1 MIRHCLPHDVLL
13 LCARWTDPEHFPGDR
28 AVTGWDWRTH
38 YERRLEA
45 TMAQWIG
52 KAILGWQF
60 DNRRPVAFAP
70 VAHLVGTARDDL
82 DHIDSIARICREL
95 ATVPD
100 PNYRPSP
107 DPGGPAT
114 GQVTLGVCLEN
125 GIALALKLLV
135 QRSTDY
141 MHAGEQYLAA
151 LHDLLRL
158 VQSVRP
164 FNAAE
169 PLCDAWDL
177 LFRDGHAALFSADQA
192 RILRHQFV
200 LALYPLAHTGLQHE
214 RIAQLVAS
222 LAGDMDRAAT
232 RAEHAM
238 AADVRAT
245 YRMIFGPG
253 DATCPDDGID
263 VAAAPLLPAG
273 FPAGWNQAF
282 APGVRA

>member
-1 MIRHCLPHDVLL
+1 MTRRCLPHDVLL
-13 LCARWTDPEHFPGDR
+13 LCAKWSDPEHFPGDR
-28 AVTGWDWRTH
+28 AVTGWDWRSH

-70 VAHLVGTARDDL
+70 IAHLVGTARDDL

-95 ATVPD
+95 DTVAD
-100 PNYRPSP
+100 PNYRVPP
-107 DPGGPAT
+107 DPGGPVT
-114 GQVTLGVCLEN
+114 GQVHLGVCLEN

-135 QRSTDY
+135 QRSTD
-141 MHAGEQYLAA
+141 HVNATEPYLAA

-158 VQSVRP
+158 VQAVRP

-177 LFRDGHAALFSADQA
+177 LFRDGHAAMFTADETC
-192 RILRHQFV
+192 ILRHQFV

-214 RIAQLVAS
+214 RIARLVAG
-222 LAGDMDRAAT
+222 LARETQTMER
-232 RAEHAM
+232 AM

-245 YRMIFGPG
+245 YAMIFGPG
-253 DATCPDDGID
+253 DAAGPDDEFEMEL
-263 VAAAPLLPAG
+263 APALPAG

-282 APGVRA
+282 APGARQ

>member
-1 MIRHCLPHDVLL
+1 MSRHCLPHDVLL
-13 LCARWTDPEHFPGDR
+13 LSARWSDPEHFPGDR
-28 AVTGWDWRTH
+28 AVTGWDWRSH
-38 YERRLEA
+38 YERRLEH

-60 DNRRPVAFAP
+60 DVRRPVAFAP

-82 DHIDSIARICREL
+82 DHIDSIARLCREL
-95 ATVPD
+95 AAVPD

-107 DPGGPAT
+107 DAGGPMT
-114 GQVTLGVCLEN
+114 GHVTLGVCLEN

-135 QRSTDY
+135 QRATD
-141 MHAGEQYLAA
+141 HVSAPEPYLAA

-158 VQSVRP
+158 VQAVRP

-177 LFRDGHAALFSADQA
+177 LFRDGHGAMFTADQA
-192 RILRHQFV
+192 RTLRHQFV

-214 RIAQLVAS
+214 RIARLVAG
-222 LAGDMDRAAT
+222 LAREPALDR
-232 RAEHAM
+232 AM

-245 YRMIFGPG
+245 YDMIFGPG
-253 DATCPDDGID
+253 DAATPDDEIA
-263 VAAAPLLPAG
+263 VRAAPALPAG

-282 APGVRA
+282 APGARR

>member
-1 MIRHCLPHDVLL
+1 MNHRCLPHDVLL

-28 AVTGWDWRTH
+28 AVTGWDWRSH

-60 DNRRPVAFAP
+60 EVRRPMAFAP
-70 VAHLVGTARDDL
+70 VAHLVGTAREDL
-82 DHIDSIARICREL
+82 DHIDSIARLCREL
-95 ATVPD
+95 DAVPD

-107 DPGGPAT
+107 DPGGPGT
-114 GQVTLGVCLEN
+114 GHVCLGVCLEN

-135 QRSTDY
+135 QRSTDH
-141 MHAGEQYLAA
+141 MHAPDEFLAA

-158 VQSVRP
+158 VQAVRP

-177 LFRDGHAALFSADQA
+177 LFRDGHAAIFTPDDVRA
-192 RILRHQFV
+192 LRHQFV
-200 LALYPLAHTGLQHE
+200 LALYPLAHTGVQHE
-214 RIAQLVAS
+214 RIAQLVKR
-222 LAGDMDRAAT
+222 LAEDIPVLDRAT
-232 RAEHAM
+232 

-245 YRMIFGPG
+245 YDMIFGPG
-253 DATCPDDGID
+253 DAATPDDELP
-263 VAAAPLLPAG
+263 VHSAPALPVG
-273 FPAGWNQAF
+273 FPAAWSHVF
-282 APGVRA
+282 AAGARQ

>member
-1 MIRHCLPHDVLL
+1 MTRHCLPHDVLL
-13 LCARWTDPEHFPGDR
+13 LCARWSDPEHFPGDR
-28 AVTGWDWRTH
+28 AVTGWDWRSH

-45 TMAQWIG
+45 TMAQWVG

-82 DHIDSIARICREL
+82 DHIDSIARLCREL
-95 ATVPD
+95 AAVPD

-114 GQVTLGVCLEN
+114 SQVMLGVCLEN

-135 QRSTDY
+135 QRSTDH
-141 MHAGEQYLAA
+141 MAAGEHYLAA

-177 LFRDGHAALFSADQA
+177 LFRDGHAAMFGAGET

-214 RIAQLVAS
+214 RIARLVAG
-222 LAGDMDRAAT
+222 LAGETPAMER
-232 RAEHAM
+232 AM

-245 YRMIFGPG
+245 YAMIFGHG

-263 VAAAPLLPAG
+263 VAAAPALPAG
-273 FPAGWNQAF
+273 FPAGWNRAF
-282 APGVRA
+282 APGARA